1 MSIISK
7 STLLALTISIASVG
21 ASFAETISPEVQ
33 ASQEA
38 TLQIA
43 VATASQAWKDA
54 FNAGDAAAAA
64 ALYEDDAV
72 MVVEPFGT
80 FTGKDE
86 ILAFWTNLVS
96 KGFDDVVYIDTT
108 TVVLDANSA
117 RVSASWSMNN
127 ASGIITNEYWVLQED
142 GRALLREDH
151 FEVAQ

>member
-7 STLLALTISIASVG
+7 STLLALAISGVSVG
-21 ASFAETISPEVQ
+21 ASFAETVSPETQ

-38 TLQIA
+38 TLLIA

-72 MVVEPFGT
+72 MVVKPFGT

-86 ILAFWTNLVS
+86 ILAFWTDLVS
-96 KGFDDVVYIDTT
+96 KGFDDVVYVDTK
-108 TVVLDANSA
+108 TVVLDGNSA
-117 RVSASWSMNN
+117 SVSASWSMNN
-127 ASGIITNEYWVLQED
+127 ASGIITNEHWVLQED
-142 GRALLREDH
+142 GSALMREDH